1 MSRKNPPVLLLA
13 LLSLASGAHA
23 AGAAPDGDIADL
35 TLEQL
40 NEIVVTSV
48 SRQEEK
54 LGNAAASLFVIS
66 ATDIRRSGARSLPE
80 ALRLAPNLEVA
91 RVDARNYAIS
101 ARGFNS
107 PFANKLLVLI
117 DGRSVY
123 SPFFSAVFWD
133 AQSVVMEDIDR
144 IEVISGPGST
154 IWGVNAVNGV
164 INIITRNAK
173 DSQGALLSVA
183 GSSGQGDASLRFGG
197 KLSGNGYY
205 RAYVQA
211 MAAEDTDSEQGA
223 NTFTGMQ
230 RRQAGFRADLGL
242 AGGSLTVSGDAYEA
256 NLGQFKTRD
265 IRLSGANLVARYMR
279 QLADDSAMRLQL
291 VLDHTER
298 NQPTAYV
305 DRLDTVE
312 LEGQHDVKLGSHK
325 LSWGGGYRHSR
336 DDNTPG
342 PGFGFWPYQ
351 RSMHWGNL
359 FAQDEITLSPS
370 LRATG
375 GLKVEHNNYTGAE
388 LLPTLSVAWN
398 PDSKRTVWGALSRTV
413 RAPARSDRDFVAPP
427 APIMT
432 GGTPHFAIGTSPE
445 FESEVAKV
453 LELGYRAQ
461 PVHNFAYSFTA
472 WYGGYD
478 KLRTLEPNTTP
489 GPYRGIFEFRNQ
501 AEGRT
506 RGVEFWARWQPML
519 RWRLNAGL
527 VVQDIDTSLKPGSK
541 DATTAGLVIN
551 DPSSYW
557 QLRSSHE
564 LSEHIQLDWTLRYN
578 GSMPKPYVP
587 SYHELDAN
595 LVWKVQPNI
604 DVALAGENLLH
615 AHHAEWGAYP
625 GRSVFE
631 RRAVLKL
638 TMRY

>member
-1 MSRKNPPVLLLA
+1 MYRNPTPLLLLA
-13 LLSLASGAHA
+13 VLSFARDARASGMA
-23 AGAAPDGDIADL
+23 DGDIADL

-40 NEIVVTSV
+40 NEVVVTSV
-48 SRQEEK
+48 SRQEER

-80 ALRLAPNLEVA
+80 ALRLAPNLQVA
-91 RVDARNYAIS
+91 RVDARNYAIT

-133 AQSVVMEDIDR
+133 AQSVVMEDIER

-164 INIITRNAK
+164 INIITRNAR

-183 GSSGQGDASLRFGG
+183 ASDGEGDASLRFGG
-197 KLSGNGYY
+197 GLPNNGFY
-205 RAYVQA
+205 RAYAQA
-211 MAAEDTDSEQGA
+211 MAAEDTETAAGA
-223 NTFTGMQ
+223 NTLTGMQ
-230 RRQAGFRADLGL
+230 RRQAGFRADWGL
-242 AGGSLTVSGDAYEA
+242 PGGSFTVSGDAYQA
-256 NLGQFKTRD
+256 NLGQAGTRD
-265 IRLSGANLVARYMR
+265 IRLSGANLVARFTR
-279 QLADDSAMRLQL
+279 TLAEDNALRLQL

-298 NQPTAYV
+298 NQPSAYV

-312 LEGQHDVKLGSHK
+312 LEGQHDVRLGMHK

-342 PGFGFWPYQ
+342 PAFGFWPYE
-351 RSMHWGNL
+351 RNMHWGNL
-359 FAQDEITLSPS
+359 FAQDEVALTDR
-370 LRATG
+370 LRVTG
-375 GLKVEHNNYTGAE
+375 GVKVEHNTYTGSE
-388 LLPTLSVAWN
+388 VLPTLRLAWS
-398 PDSKRTVWGALSRTV
+398 PGAAHTLWGALSRTV

-427 APIMT
+427 QPVVS
-432 GGTPHFAIGTSPE
+432 GGVPRFTIGTSPA
-445 FESEVAKV
+445 FDSEVAKV

-461 PVHNFAYSFTA
+461 PVQNWSYSVTA
-472 WYGGYD
+472 WYADYD
-478 KLRTLEPNTTP
+478 RLRTLEPNATAA
-489 GPYRGIFEFRNQ
+489 PYRGLLEFRNQ
-501 AEGRT
+501 AQGRT
-506 RGVEFWARWQPML
+506 RGIELWARWQPML

-527 VVQDIDTSLKPGSK
+527 VVQDIDTSLKPGSR
-541 DATTAGLVIN
+541 DATTAGLAIN
-551 DPSSYW
+551 DPPSTW

-564 LSEHIQLDWTLRYN
+564 IGEHMQFDWTLRYN
-578 GSMPKPYVP
+578 GSMPKPHVP

-595 LVWKVQPNI
+595 LVWKASPNI
-604 DVALAGENLLH
+604 DVALAGQNLLH
-615 AHHAEWGAYP
+615 ARHGEWGGYP
-625 GRSVFE
+625 GRNVFE

>member
-1 MSRKNPPVLLLA
+1 MNRKTPPLLL
-13 LLSLASGAHA
+13 LVMLSMAPGAHA
-23 AGAAPDGDIADL
+23 AGLADGDIADL

-48 SRQEEK
+48 SRQEER
-54 LGNAAASLFVIS
+54 LSNAAASLFVIS

-101 ARGFNS
+101 ARGFNG
-107 PFANKLLVLI
+107 PFANKLLMLI

-133 AQSVVMEDIDR
+133 AQSVVMEDIER

-154 IWGVNAVNGV
+154 IWGVNGVNGV
-164 INIITRNAK
+164 INIITRHAK

-183 GSSGQGDASLRFGG
+183 ASSGEGDASLRFGG
-197 KLSGNGYY
+197 RLSNNGYY
-205 RAYVQA
+205 RAYAQY
-211 MAAEDTDSEQGA
+211 MAAEDTDTAAGV

-230 RRQAGFRADLGL
+230 RRQAGFRADWGL
-242 AGGSLTVSGDAYEA
+242 QSGSLAVSGDAYQA
-256 NLGQFKTRD
+256 NLGQLGTRD
-265 IRLSGANLVARYMR
+265 IRLSGANLVARYLH
-279 QLADDSAMRLQL
+279 QVGDGNSLRLQL

-312 LEGQHDVKLGSHK
+312 LEGQHDVRIGIHK

-342 PGFGFWPYQ
+342 PGFGFWPYE
-351 RSMHWGNL
+351 RNMHWGNL
-359 FAQDEITLSPS
+359 FAQDEVALTEN

-375 GLKVEHNNYTGAE
+375 GVKVEHNTYTGSE
-388 LLPTLSVAWN
+388 WLPTLRLAWS
-398 PDSKRTVWGALSRTV
+398 PDTAHTVWSALSRTV
-413 RAPARSDRDFVAPP
+413 RAPARSDRDFVLPP
-427 APIMT
+427 KPVMI
-432 GGTPHFAIGTSPE
+432 GGLPRFTIGTSPE
-445 FESEVAKV
+445 FESEVANV

-461 PVHNFAYSFTA
+461 PAQNWSYSATA
-472 WYGGYD
+472 WYADYD
-478 KLRTLEPNTTP
+478 KLRTLEPNATA
-489 GPYRGIFEFRNQ
+489 GPYRGILEFRNLSQ
-501 AEGRT
+501 GRT
-506 RGVEFWARWQPML
+506 RGIELWARWQPML

-551 DPSSYW
+551 DPHSYW

-564 LSEHIQLDWTLRYN
+564 IGEHIQFDWTLRYN

-595 LVWKVQPNI
+595 LVWKAGPNI
-604 DVALAGENLLH
+604 DVALAGQNLLH
-615 AHHAEWGAYP
+615 ARHGEWGGYP
-625 GRSVFE
+625 GRNVFE
-631 RRAVLKL
+631 RRAILKL